1 MAATMIETKADLIL
15 VSFTERRLLD
25 TRIVRQT
32 GRELQAAVSP
42 SLPRNLLISFRGV
55 SHLSTSMI
63 NELITLNKTCNAAG
77 VTLKFCDVPPQIMEV
92 FNLLNLHELIE
103 IQATEDAAV
112 KSFGNKRFL
121 G

>member
-1 MAATMIETKADLIL
+1 MIQTKADLIL
-15 VSFTERRLLD
+15 VSFTEGRLLD

-42 SLPRNLLISFRGV
+42 SLHKKVLLSFRGV
-55 SHLSTSMI
+55 SYLASTMI
-63 NELITLNKTCNAAG
+63 SELIMLNKTCNAAG
-77 VTLKFCDVPPQIMEV
+77 VTLKFCDVSPQIMEV
-92 FNLLNLHELIE
+92 FKIVKLHKIIE

-112 KSFGNKRFL
+112 KSFGKKRFL